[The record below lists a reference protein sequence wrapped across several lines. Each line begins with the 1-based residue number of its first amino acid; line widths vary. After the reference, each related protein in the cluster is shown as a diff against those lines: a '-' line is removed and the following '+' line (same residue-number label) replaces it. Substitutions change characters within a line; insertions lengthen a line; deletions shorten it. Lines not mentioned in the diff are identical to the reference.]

1 MPEIVG
7 IRFKR
12 AGKIYD
18 FDAAGLSLRKNDLV
32 VVESDFG
39 LTLGRVIREKIF
51 VDKETRPLKQVLR
64 LATEEDL
71 EAVRENKNIEKEA
84 YDYCLERIKA
94 RGIQMKLICTESTID
109 RKRIIFF
116 FTADG
121 RIDFRELVKDLAARF
136 RTRIE
141 MRQVGVRDESKMI
154 GGIGICGRELCCATF
169 LSSFEPVAI
178 KMAKDQELVLNVA
191 KLSGLCGRL
200 MCCLRYEFDGD
211 PKDIALEDEPVPQD
225 EPVNLGT
232 GDATM
237 ASILST
243 ITEEDKETEG
253 DELPIQKEHKSDNL
267 TGLYGQDKP
276 KTTHPVKDAS
286 LDMNQGNDNI
296 RGDEIKPE
304 RKGFRRRKYFK
315 K

>member
-12 AGKIYD
+12 AGKVYD
-18 FDAAGLSLRKNDLV
+18 FDATGLPVEKNDLL

-39 LTLGRVIREKIF
+39 LTLGKAISGKKF
-51 VDKETRPLKQVLR
+51 VETNERPLKPVIR
-64 LATEEDL
+64 IATKEDL
-71 EAVRENKNIEKEA
+71 DAAKENKKLEKEA
-84 YDYCLERIKA
+84 YEFCLERIKA
-94 RGIQMKLICTESTID
+94 RGIQMKLIGTESTID

-121 RIDFRELVKDLAARF
+121 RVDFRELVKDLAARF

-141 MRQVGVRDESKMI
+141 MRQVGVRDESKML
-154 GGIGICGRELCCATF
+154 GGIGICGRELCCCTF

-191 KLSGLCGRL
+191 KLSGVCGRL

-211 PKDIALEDEPVPQD
+211 PKEIAVEDEPIP
-225 EPVNLGT
+225 EEYPVIAQKSDT
-232 GDATM
+232 TM

-243 ITEEDKETEG
+243 ITEEDKEPEATNRSNQ
-253 DELPIQKEHKSDNL
+253 DRPIQRQKPHGARDGKGQRDKALDIPLNKEVK
-267 TGLYGQDKP
+267 TGE
-276 KTTHPVKDAS
+276 VKNAF
-286 LDMNQGNDNI
+286 
-296 RGDEIKPE
+296 EK
-304 RKGFRRRKYFK
+304 KGFRRRKHFK
-315 K
+315 RDE